1 MHQPRRG
8 AVSAPGR
15 SYRLLPAAFFPAL
28 ASLWTFGRRKPL
40 GAAGLFLILLL
51 TLMAVFAPLVATHDP
66 EAAIVRE
73 GLRTPSFAPLLGTD
87 GLGRD
92 VFSRIVYGAQASLY
106 VGLVAVALGT
116 AFGSL
121 FGLLS
126 GYFGGRFDF
135 ALQRV
140 MDMLMAFP
148 MIVLALAILSA
159 LGSSLF
165 NVILALSV
173 VLAPSANRVV
183 RSSVLTVRENQYV
196 EAARAIGCGH
206 SRILLLHILPNVA
219 APIIVLASIP
229 LGLAI
234 LVEAS
239 LSFLG
244 LGPPPPTPTWGG
256 MLSIEGR
263 RFFERAWW
271 LAVFPGLAISL
282 AVLSFNLFGDALR
295 EVWDPRLRGTR

>member
-1 MHQPRRG
+1 MQQQPG
-8 AVSAPGR
+8 AEVSAPAAR
-15 SYRLLPAAFFPAL
+15 AYRLQPSAMGVL
-28 ASLWTFGRRKPL
+28 ASLWTFARRKPL
-40 GAAGLFLILLL
+40 GAAGLLLILLL
-51 TLMAVFAPLVATHDP
+51 TLMAIFAPLIATHDP
-66 EAAIVRE
+66 EATIVRE
-73 GLRTPSFAPLLGTD
+73 RLQPPSIAHILGTD

-92 VFSRIVYGAQASLY
+92 VFSRVVYGAQASLY
-106 VGLVAVALGT
+106 VGLVAVGLGT
-116 AFGSL
+116 IIGSF

-126 GYFGGRFDF
+126 GYFGGKFDF
-135 ALQRV
+135 TLQRV

-159 LGSSLF
+159 LGASLL

-173 VLAPSANRVV
+173 VLTPSANRVV
-183 RSSVLTVRENQYV
+183 RASVLSVRENQYV

-206 SRILLLHILPNVA
+206 GRILLVHILPNVA
-219 APIIVLASIP
+219 APIIVLASIT

-256 MLSIEGR
+256 MLSVEGR

-295 EVWDPRLRGTR
+295 DLWDPRLRGTR

>member
-1 MHQPRRG
+1 MALEQRPLARPLAAG
-8 AVSAPGR
+8 EPTA
-15 SYRLLPAAFFPAL
+15 RL
-28 ASLWTFGRRKPL
+28 SLRPLWVFVRRKPL
-40 GAAGLFLILLL
+40 GAAGLFLIIILVLTALL
-51 TLMAVFAPLVATHDP
+51 APIVATHDP
-66 EAAIVRE
+66 EAAVVRQR
-73 GLRTPSFAPLLGTD
+73 LQPPSSLHFLGTD
-87 GLGRD
+87 GFGRD
-92 VFSRIVYGAQASLY
+92 VFSRIVYGSQGSLY
-106 VGLVAVALGT
+106 VGLVAVLLGT
-116 AFGSL
+116 ALGSL
-121 FGLLS
+121 LGLLS
-126 GYFGGRFDF
+126 GYFGGGFDF
-135 ALQRV
+135 LVQRL
-140 MDMLMAFP
+140 MDILLAFP

-165 NVILALSV
+165 NVIVALGI
-173 VLAPSANRVV
+173 VLTPSANRVV
-183 RSSVLTVRENQYV
+183 RGSVLSARENQYV

-206 SRILLLHILPNVA
+206 IRIVFTHILPNVA
-219 APIIVLASIP
+219 APIIVLASIT

-256 MLSIEGR
+256 MLSVEGR

-295 EVWDPRLRGTR
+295 DIWDPRLRGTR